1 MTGLRLHV
9 FFTASHRKRLSLLL
23 QLLKPEQCI
32 SYQVKALL
40 NQRRFQ
46 PIIDNVL
53 LRC

>member
-1 MTGLRLHV
+1 SLQHLIENV
-9 FFTASHRKRLSLLL
+9 SLLL

-40 NQRRFQ
+40 NRRRFQ

-53 LRC
+53 LCC

>member
-1 MTGLRLHV
+1 V

-40 NQRRFQ
+40 NQSSADFN
-46 PIIDNVL
+46 PSL
-53 LRC
+53 TMSSSA